1 MTAIA
6 IHQLRLSDVRNLAF
20 TLGPPLAGFVLLP
33 TLACAAGSEAAPPWP
48 QLPLGHA
55 TLLAHFT
62 HVQGDGRPWTLLTSA
77 LCHADSAHRERN
89 VLALIS
95 AGWGPARVL
104 GRAGF
109 ALTFLGGH
117 LAAVLNRSGHLLQL
131 RRSLDA
137 HTYGLLPAWA
147 QASGAKLWQQALPHR
162 LLGGSAGTFA
172 VLGVDVCLKCEAA
185 IALWRQWQYE
195 ALDDIDDPLA
205 LSPSLGGLLML
216 SLNAWSIC
224 SLVWSEQ
231 RSLAAGASVS
241 VGHAAHLTAFAFGVA
256 LYAARLAWRRSKRRS
271 WDGSSSSRGRGGGR
285 VLGGRAREAGGGRRL
300 GGQ

>member
-1 MTAIA
+1 MTTIA
-6 IHQLRLSDVRNLAF
+6 IHQLRLSDVRNLAL
-20 TLGPPLAGFVLLP
+20 TLGPPLAGFVLIP
-33 TLACAAGSEAAPPWP
+33 TLACAAGSEAPPGWP

-55 TLLAHFT
+55 TLLEHFT
-62 HVQGDGRPWTLLTSA
+62 HVQGGGRSWTLLTSA
-77 LCHADSAHRERN
+77 LCHADAAHRERN
-89 VLALIS
+89 MLALVS
-95 AGWGPARVL
+95 AGWGPAREL
-104 GRAGF
+104 GRVGF
-109 ALTFLGGH
+109 ALAFLGGH
-117 LAAVLNRSGHLLQL
+117 VAAVLNRSGHLLQL

-137 HTYGLLPAWA
+137 NTYGMLPQWA
-147 QASGAKLWQQALPHR
+147 QASGAKLWQQAVPHR

-185 IALWRQWQYE
+185 IALWRQWRDE
-195 ALDDIDDPLA
+195 ALDDIDGDPLA

-256 LYAARLAWRRSKRRS
+256 LYAARLAWRRYKRRT
-271 WDGSSSSRGRGGGR
+271 WDGTSGRGRGGGR

-300 GGQ
+300 GGR